1 MSDNVNI
8 EYLTGVLNV
17 TREQLSRAMGV
28 CAELEALLTVE
39 RSKVEQLQAALNEAQ
54 AASASTSKSVKE

>member
-1 MSDNVNI
+1 MSDNANI

-17 TREQLSRAMGV
+17 TRDQLSRAMGV

-39 RSKVEQLQAALNEAQ
+39 RAKVEQLQAALNEAQ
-54 AASASTSKSVKE
+54 ATATTSKSVKE